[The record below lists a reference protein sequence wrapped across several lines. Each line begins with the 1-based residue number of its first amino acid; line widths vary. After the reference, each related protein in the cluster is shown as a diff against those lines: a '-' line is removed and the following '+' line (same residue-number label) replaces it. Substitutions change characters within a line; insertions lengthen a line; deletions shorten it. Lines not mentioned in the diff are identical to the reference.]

1 MTFLAPGALLGLVLL
16 AIPIVIHLFKPRRVR
31 QTPFSSLRWLHLT
44 QQRMARRIQWH
55 QVLLFLLRA
64 AFLTLLILALARPL
78 LVPRGGA
85 GRLDRILVID
95 VSRSMGR
102 RPEGRPRPIE
112 TARDLAA
119 QMLQRMQPADRT
131 AVLLAGAQ
139 IRVLA
144 PWTTD
149 AAPYLAALHSAD
161 ALPTATNLDAA
172 LETLRSL
179 LARRRPE
186 AAVEICFFTD
196 NTSGSWTPG
205 AISSFVAELPHKT
218 GISLR
223 LVDVGHPG
231 ARNGW
236 LASGRLR
243 ESDAGPMLHVEAAC
257 AGEAPQARTLR
268 VAGLSGVKEL
278 SKDVTL
284 QPGRPAKID
293 LPLPA
298 SFDRASSRARLRL
311 DPPDELP
318 DDDDFF
324 VDLDMAGAAQVLL
337 IELGADSDARR
348 PGFPLQSALQA
359 LAEAGFPS
367 ADYQLSVR
375 SPAEATAADFAA
387 ADVVLLADVPGLTA
401 SQAEALTKRIREGAG
416 ATIFLGPGVQPEI
429 YNRRFTDR
437 LHPAEG
443 LLPAPLGSV
452 VQVPSARGG
461 LAGWGHWNEQHP
473 LVAGLLDP
481 LLGDLALTQS
491 RAYLQFTE
499 PAPAADEV
507 LAAFEDGTPAVI
519 ARRLGTGRV
528 VWFNASAGDSWC
540 DLSRRKSFVP
550 LVDRLLSYLSAS
562 GWRRSFSCGETV
574 TLQLPRSQA
583 GDDFVV
589 NTPSGKTL
597 QPHLESAPTGTL
609 LNLEGLTEAG
619 FYKVTLK
626 KRKAAGEPSPE
637 VPSATGGHR
646 SGRGGWG
653 ELTEDQPLTFVVQP
667 DRSKSALQPLDP
679 DTLRSWWSP
688 VKLDLVKPSSFGT
701 ALAAADSRLMF
712 EPTLLLL
719 AALVFLAEMFLVHW
733 LCPRIDPALAISSAH
748 RRGFVAPLRTREGT
762 P

>member
-1 MTFLAPGALLGLVLL
+1 MTFLAPGALVGLVLL

-64 AFLTLLILALARPL
+64 AFLTLLVLALARPL
-78 LVPRGGA
+78 LVLRGGA
-85 GRLDRILVID
+85 GSLDRILVLD

-119 QMLQRMQPADRT
+119 RVLHRMQPADHT
-131 AVLLAGAQ
+131 AVLLAGGQ
-139 IRVLA
+139 TRVLA

-149 AAPYLAALHSAD
+149 SAPYLAALQSVE
-161 ALPTATNLDAA
+161 ALPAATNLDAA
-172 LETLRSL
+172 LETVRSV
-179 LARRRPE
+179 LAQRRPQ

-205 AISSFVAELPHKT
+205 AIAAFVAGLPGKT

-223 LVDVGHPG
+223 LVDVGLPG

-236 LASGRLR
+236 LSSARLR
-243 ESDAGPMLHVEAAC
+243 EGDAGPVLHVEAAC
-257 AGEAPQARTLR
+257 VGESPQPRTLR

-298 SFDRASSRARLRL
+298 SFDRSGSRARLRL

-318 DDDDFF
+318 DDDEFF
-324 VDLDMAGAAQVLL
+324 VDLDTAGAAQVLL
-337 IELGADSDARR
+337 IEPEADSDSRR
-348 PGFPLQSALQA
+348 PGFPLRSALQA
-359 LAEAGFPS
+359 LAESGFPS

-375 SPAEATAADFAA
+375 SPAAATAADFAA
-387 ADVVLLADVPGLTA
+387 ADIVLLADVPGLTA
-401 SQAEALTKRIREGAG
+401 SQAEALTERVREGAG
-416 ATIFLGPGVQPEI
+416 AAIFLGPGIQPDV
-429 YNRRFTDR
+429 YNQRFTDR
-437 LHPAEG
+437 LHPAQG

-452 VQVPSARGG
+452 VLVPSARGG
-461 LAGWGHWNEQHP
+461 LTGWGHWNEQHP

-491 RAYLQFTE
+491 RAYLKFSE
-499 PAPAADEV
+499 PVPSGDEV
-507 LAAFEDGTPAVI
+507 AAAFDDGTPVVI

-528 VWFNASAGDSWC
+528 VWFNASAGDPWC

-562 GWRRSFSCGETV
+562 GWRRSFASGEPIV
-574 TLQLPRSQA
+574 LQLPRNRP
-583 GDDFVV
+583 GDDIIVS
-589 NTPSGKTL
+589 TPSGKSL
-597 QPHLESAPTGTL
+597 QPRLEAASGGTL
-609 LNLEGLTEAG
+609 LKLEGLTEAG
-619 FYKVTLK
+619 FYIVAVKQGTGT
-626 KRKAAGEPSPE
+626 RRSASP
-637 VPSATGGHR
+637 PATSTPGGLR
-646 SGRGGWG
+646 GGRG
-653 ELTEDQPLTFVVQP
+653 ELADDQPLTFVVQP
-667 DRSKSALQPLDP
+667 GRAESALQPLEP

-688 VKLDLVKPSSFGT
+688 AKLELVKPASFGS
-701 ALAAADSRLMF
+701 ALAAADGRVMF
-712 EPTLLLL
+712 EPGLLLV

-733 LCPRIDPALAISSAH
+733 LCPRIDPALAVPPAR